1 MAEKEEGSSWIDP
14 SLLVG
19 LGLVAAGA
27 IYYLASRRERERISV
42 PIDNQSI
49 ELPGGVRI
57 SRYCVNEELLAYKYE
72 DSRTLYEAFMRG
84 KRVSND
90 GHCLGWRETKT
101 SPYQWLTYS
110 EVEERFMN
118 FGSGLSKIGVAAGQ
132 ETFLGV
138 YSSNCIE
145 WTIIEQ
151 SCHAYSR
158 IVVAL
163 YDTLGPEAVA
173 HIINQAAIECI
184 VCHSSKV
191 SGLISQVSNCP
202 SLKKLIT
209 IGSEVSEDEKKAAAD
224 VGLELFTF
232 QEVEEQ
238 GKEHRAEPVLPT
250 PNDITTI
257 CYTSGTTGLPK
268 GVILTHGNV
277 IANVS
282 GMCKHIEESIVL
294 SPSDCHIS
302 FLPLAH
308 MMERCVQA
316 IVFMNGLKLGYM
328 FGDIKNLVND
338 IQVLKPTI
346 FISVPRL
353 LNRIYDKVLSGV
365 NSNKTKKWLFDTAF
379 KSKLSEVKRG
389 ILRRDSIWDYIVFGN
404 IQKLLGGN
412 VRLIITGSAPISE
425 RVVYFYQVAFGCYI
439 VEGYGQTETS
449 SGCTMSLPADT
460 TCGHVGPPVPSAKVK
475 VVDVPDL
482 NYFASNGEGEIC
494 FKGPSCTSGYF
505 KEEEKTKALID
516 EDGWVH
522 SGDIG
527 KWLPNGTLKITDRVK
542 HIFKLSQGLYIAP
555 EKVENVCSRSPFIA
569 QMFLYGD
576 SLRSSCVAIVV
587 PDEEVLMQW
596 AGEHDKGGKSFEE
609 LCTDEEVKKAIF
621 EDLYNVGKRDGL
633 SSLEIP
639 KAIELTSTAFSVE
652 NDLLTPTFKLKRPA
666 ARTKYMPDIVEMY
679 SQLPA

>member
-1 MAEKEEGSSWIDP
+1 MAEKEESSSSWIDP

-49 ELPGGVRI
+49 ELSGGVRI

-72 DSRTLYEAFMRG
+72 DSQTLYEAFMRG

-101 SPYQWLTYS
+101 SPYQWLKYS

-145 WTIIEQ
+145 WTITEQ

-173 HIINQAAIECI
+173 HIINQATLYDA
-184 VCHSSKV
+184 
-191 SGLISQVSNCP
+191 
-202 SLKKLIT
+202 
-209 IGSEVSEDEKKAAAD
+209 
-224 VGLELFTF
+224 
-232 QEVEEQ
+232 
-238 GKEHRAEPVLPT
+238 
-250 PNDITTI
+250 
-257 CYTSGTTGLPK
+257 
-268 GVILTHGNV
+268 
-277 IANVS
+277 
-282 GMCKHIEESIVL
+282 EESIVL
-294 SPSDCHIS
+294 SPGDCHIS

-308 MMERCVQA
+308 MMERCVQVV
-316 IVFMNGLKLGYM
+316 VFMNGLKLGYM

-475 VVDVPDL
+475 LVDVPDL

-527 KWLPNGTLKITDRVK
+527 KWLPNGALKITDRVK

-587 PDEEVLMQW
+587 PDEEVLTQW

-621 EDLYNVGKRDGL
+621 DDLYNVGKRDGL